1 MRNILQIHGIGKRNN
16 YNLINSKTYC
26 QVFGSYGRQVLCMMQ
41 QS

>member
-1 MRNILQIHGIGKRNN
+1 MRNILQIHGIGKRN

-41 QS
+41 